1 MYIGFFRWKKSSVDL
16 DLNNGNNE
24 IVEQVTEAISNFDNN
39 QDKVRQSSKL
49 QIESCFFDVS
59 RYVRASVKLDNEIV
73 KEFERFNNDKQCLA
87 IVVHSDIAFEALKK
101 ANCIAI
107 LQKPL
112 IVTIAANVVTDSPWV
127 YVFWV
132 PQGRMMARALAKY
145 AAVDKNVSK
154 CSMEVLSNKRTA
166 DSYTHVVIDE
176 FERVF
181 LALAH
186 DDTSHNGSAIR
197 AYFLAGYGGEY
208 TRLLDTLQEKV
219 NACLNS
225 ATSSI
230 IVFADS
236 TILNVD
242 VQEELKNR
250 AMSFGSVRFLYVD
263 RMKSDLQISHIRLAV
278 EDAFNFVHE
287 CYEKYLRIKQ
297 DADGIKQDA
306 DGEVDFVRMRQ
317 IMSDTRFFKSN
328 FGTLLLQ
335 ENVAYVPLS
344 INELTIDRECVR
356 SKCVKALS
364 SEEIR
369 VEKIAQLLECVDEQL
384 VTPID
389 RGYVKSILERKGSE
403 LPIPLQ
409 EVLNKIRYVFKDRN
423 VCNCDLVL
431 NHGDIHNLSLN
442 HENTI
447 FDAIPLL
454 SEDSTVQFNL
464 FDDDLEDNDA
474 LRLYVGREDGKVMP
488 IYHLLSAKG
497 DRSIK
502 CIIVDKTEHGASST
516 LKGKGLGPDISRR
529 LVKSLREI
537 CEEFNGKGW
546 SFIYYIPEIRPHFFE
561 KKTMPSYFRMA
572 SKTKLTYFDLKL
584 LTSIVSRVFYLI
596 HNLIYDYSLKI
607 AHVKSAIG
615 SIMSR
620 NGSHNIGSHVLSAL
634 SHNVGTMPDDR
645 IFYQYIQHRMDYI
658 ATAVGDFPLWRQPT
672 MFVCDIMR
680 AFLSQAHLLNY
691 ISRSEGL
698 CAYQFQ
704 NPAYIYQS
712 LPNTSDR
719 NVQHKTIRLHVRR
732 IKDDCKE
739 GWETNFASLVGTDNV
754 EDFITDYPTDGT
766 WNTMPSNGNASP
778 DESASFDRD
787 VAVAIPGGVVG
798 QHAIFTIL
806 ENIIRNAA
814 KHEWSKLDDAAKV
827 NNDLDVYVD
836 FRDNPRDKR
845 IEVRVWNDRVGDVP
859 SGMSDTVEALKEKV
873 KGSLISPD
881 SGALVREN
889 WGLAEMRISV
899 GYLQNA
905 GIDKIGGIGNALGKS
920 IELIEPIV
928 VQNGKKECLGY
939 KFWLRK
945 PQELLIQV
953 PDGVTKSDL
962 VVVNNALSRFGIE
975 LMRTEDILKSK
986 GLAYS
991 YALMGN
997 LDFRQD
1003 ESNWPKIPFRVL
1015 SPFNVAGQRG
1025 GINRIACYDG
1035 DFYPLKDG
1043 VIDEKVLC
1051 DKVKVLSSNLLDDTA
1066 ASKFAWD
1073 LLEDI
1078 YACWIDYVRKVR
1090 KVSNQSILIVDVDGG
1105 EGAKGKSLITDADL
1119 LRFVFEHSFNSAVRG
1134 YLKTTEKK
1142 RTSPELAGA
1151 LYLFVM
1157 LKERPVMAVEM
1168 LSDYTDNSKRI
1179 ALQLIRFAEAAKA
1192 TMPEVINVS
1201 ATDQDGNSYVDVR
1214 WQETLRDL
1222 KTKNCL
1228 YYLYVGCERVFY
1240 NSDGDG
1246 YSDVRD
1252 FVKYIC
1258 EVVLEQAKSF
1268 LAKYEERIVT
1278 LPRSFGVPKRTPRN
1292 DKTPIHWKRRGEDDG
1307 EEVLSALFSSNR
1319 SASEEFL
1326 EKGEGGLC
1334 YWRHGDDE
1342 FKKKQGGEESKEE
1355 SKIDKALY
1363 FEPLSGSQSYL
1374 NSISALQQKIDCLA
1388 TKQSDDRLSVVRE
1401 MTGMVENAL
1410 LRVLV
1415 IDERATKFLKD
1426 HREVAE
1432 ILKRIGVRAC
1442 DEKNTGVAD
1451 FPNSRFELVID
1462 EGKILATDFDI
1473 VIIHQGIIDK
1483 ILKGNSQRDV
1493 GNFLETLHRHIRYV
1507 VITTGRGTP
1516 SNIPPT
1522 ARVLPF
1528 SIIEKTLFKRYPEKL
1543 LLVDTVMNI
1552 LPNER
1557 SL

>member
-16 DLNNGNNE
+16 DLNNGNNGNNE
-24 IVEQVTEAISNFDNN
+24 IAEQVTEAISNFDNN

-59 RYVRASVKLDNEIV
+59 RYVRASVELDNEIV

-236 TILNVD
+236 TILNED

-297 DADGIKQDA
+297 DADG
-306 DGEVDFVRMRQ
+306 EVDFVRMRQ

-344 INELTIDRECVR
+344 INELTIDREGVR

-389 RGYVKSILERKGSE
+389 GGYVKSILERKGSE

-464 FDDDLEDNDA
+464 LDDDLEDNDA

-620 NGSHNIGSHVLSAL
+620 NGSHNIGSHVLAAL

-645 IFYQYIQHRMDYI
+645 VFYQYIQHRMDYI

-672 MFVCDIMR
+672 MFVCEIMR

-712 LPNTSDR
+712 SPDTSER

-739 GWETNFASLVGTDNV
+739 GWETDFASLVGTDNV
-754 EDFITDYPTDGT
+754 EDFITDYTIDGT
-766 WNTMPSNGNASP
+766 RNTMPSK
-778 DESASFDRD
+778 ESAPSDGHDSFDRD

-814 KHEWSKLDDAAKV
+814 KHEWSKLDEEEKED
-827 NNDLDVYVD
+827 NNLDIYVD
-836 FRDNPRDKR
+836 FRDNPSDKR
-845 IEVRVWNDRVGDVP
+845 VEVRVWNDRVRDVP
-859 SGMSDTVEALKEKV
+859 LKMSNMVEDLKEKI

-905 GIDKIGGIGNALGKS
+905 DIDKIGGIGNEHGKS

-928 VQNGKKECLGY
+928 VRNGEKECLGY

-953 PDGVTKSDL
+953 PDRVAKSDL
-962 VVVNNALSRFGIE
+962 SVVNSALSRFGIE
-975 LMRTEDILKSK
+975 LMRTEDVLKSK

-997 LDFRQD
+997 LDFSQE
-1003 ESNWPKIPFRVL
+1003 ESNWPKLPFRVL
-1015 SPFNVAGQRG
+1015 SPVDVAGQRG
-1025 GINRIACYDG
+1025 KMNRIARYDG

-1043 VIDEKVLC
+1043 VIDEKALC
-1051 DKVKVLSSNLLDDTA
+1051 DKVKVLSANLRDDTV

-1078 YACWIDYVRKVR
+1078 YACWIDYIRKVR
-1090 KVSNQSILIVDVDGG
+1090 KVTNESILSVDVDGG
-1105 EGAKGKSLITDADL
+1105 EEAKGKSLITDADL
-1119 LRFVFEHSFNSAVRG
+1119 LHFVFEHSFNSAVRG
-1134 YLKTTEKK
+1134 YLRTIEKK
-1142 RTSPELAGA
+1142 RTRPELAGA
-1151 LYLFVM
+1151 LYLLVM
-1157 LKERPVMAVEM
+1157 LKERPIMPVGM
-1168 LSDYTDNSKRI
+1168 LSEHTDNSKRI

-1192 TMPEVINVS
+1192 TMPEEINVS
-1201 ATDQDGNSYVDVR
+1201 ATDQDGISYVDVR
-1214 WQETLRDL
+1214 WQETVRGL
-1222 KTKNCL
+1222 KTRNCL
-1228 YYLYVGCERVFY
+1228 YYLYGGCERVFY

-1246 YSDVRD
+1246 YSDVRN

-1278 LPRSFGVPKRTPRN
+1278 LPRSFGVTKRTPRS
-1292 DKTPIHWKRRGEDDG
+1292 DKTPIVWKRRGENDG
-1307 EEVLSALFSSNR
+1307 EKVLSVLFSSNR
-1319 SASEEFL
+1319 SAAEEFL
-1326 EKGEGGLC
+1326 ENGEGGLC

-1342 FKKKQGGEESKEE
+1342 FTQKLGDEE

-1426 HREVAE
+1426 HRDVAE
-1432 ILKRIGVRAC
+1432 ILRRAGVRAC
-1442 DEKNTGVAD
+1442 DENNTGVAD
-1451 FPNSRFELVID
+1451 FRNSRFELAID
-1462 EGKILATDFDI
+1462 AETILATDFDI

-1483 ILKGNSQRDV
+1483 ILKEDNSQSDV
-1493 GNFLETLHRHIRYV
+1493 GDFLKILQQHIRYV

>member
-1 MYIGFFRWKKSSVDL
+1 MSASFWDEMYGDISKSRPWENPEWVEVCKK
-16 DLNNGNNE
+16 
-24 IVEQVTEAISNFDNN
+24 
-39 QDKVRQSSKL
+39 
-49 QIESCFFDVS
+49 QIEECLRPISLRKHS
-59 RYVRASVKLDNEIV
+59 LSLLDFGCGAGLYFPLFQELG
-73 KEFERFNNDKQCLA
+73 FNQ
-87 IVVHSDIAFEALKK
+87 ITGVDI
-101 ANCIAI
+101 
-107 LQKPL
+107 
-112 IVTIAANVVTDSPWV
+112 
-127 YVFWV
+127 
-132 PQGRMMARALAKY
+132 
-145 AAVDKNVSK
+145 SK
-154 CSMEVLSNKRTA
+154 
-166 DSYTHVVIDE
+166 VVIDYLRE
-176 FERVF
+176 KHGENPSIH
-181 LALAH
+181 LMAG
-186 DDTSHNGSAIR
+186 DIR
-197 AYFLAGYGGEY
+197 ALQSHAIKYDVIMFWGVAHHLDPKEWDVCLQRFDELLSADGVLLVSGWGGDDPRFIKGSPAFSVHSHKQTWSIDAIKFLLESRFIIEEFGNLHYQNKDP
-208 TRLLDTLQEKV
+208 LL
-219 NACLNS
+219 CS
-225 ATSSI
+225 
-230 IVFADS
+230 
-236 TILNVD
+236 
-242 VQEELKNR
+242 
-250 AMSFGSVRFLYVD
+250 
-263 RMKSDLQISHIRLAV
+263 
-278 EDAFNFVHE
+278 DAFNFYMCKKKLAIEQRLLSNLRSYLSTLYDRISFTQFIRYSFESDVKNAQMDREKSVTYYRDKLELIEIFGSLIRQVIEKCGRNTSFTTEIYQRPQKYNIFVEMDANPKKLLCVGNSNSIRYYFRGDEQDESSHYRYWGTSFTGNDIQETSVKELFSQIEGE
-287 CYEKYLRIKQ
+287 CGSNYQGCDFSDLKKVGTYSRVDTFAEKLFYAFNQGRKLFFYYFNNATLKVSHKELG
-297 DADGIKQDA
+297 DGGLMIYA
-306 DGEVDFVRMRQ
+306 TSALSNEELAT
-317 IMSDTRFFKSN
+317 IDTLFKGWAS
-328 FGTLLLQ
+328 
-335 ENVAYVPLS
+335 ALS
-344 INELTIDRECVR
+344 I
-356 SKCVKALS
+356 
-364 SEEIR
+364 
-369 VEKIAQLLECVDEQL
+369 
-384 VTPID
+384 
-389 RGYVKSILERKGSE
+389 
-403 LPIPLQ
+403 
-409 EVLNKIRYVFKDRN
+409 
-423 VCNCDLVL
+423 
-431 NHGDIHNLSLN
+431 
-442 HENTI
+442 
-447 FDAIPLL
+447 
-454 SEDSTVQFNL
+454 DSF
-464 FDDDLEDNDA
+464 A
-474 LRLYVGREDGKVMP
+474 K
-488 IYHLLSAKG
+488 LSAKLA
-497 DRSIK
+497 
-502 CIIVDKTEHGASST
+502 T
-516 LKGKGLGPDISRR
+516 
-529 LVKSLREI
+529 
-537 CEEFNGKGW
+537 
-546 SFIYYIPEIRPHFFE
+546 
-561 KKTMPSYFRMA
+561 
-572 SKTKLTYFDLKL
+572 
-584 LTSIVSRVFYLI
+584 
-596 HNLIYDYSLKI
+596 
-607 AHVKSAIG
+607 KSAIG
-615 SIMSR
+615 AIMSR
-620 NGSHNIGSHVLSAL
+620 NGSHNIGSHVLAAL

-905 GIDKIGGIGNALGKS
+905 DIDKIGGIGNEHGKS

-939 KFWLRK
+939 KFWLHK

-953 PDGVTKSDL
+953 PDRVAKSDL
-962 VVVNNALSRFGIE
+962 SVVNSALSRFGIE
-975 LMRTEDILKSK
+975 LMRTEDVLKSK

-997 LDFRQD
+997 LDFSQE
-1003 ESNWPKIPFRVL
+1003 ESNWPKLPFRVL
-1015 SPFNVAGQRG
+1015 SPVDVAGQRG
-1025 GINRIACYDG
+1025 KMNRIARYDG

-1043 VIDEKVLC
+1043 VIDEKALC
-1051 DKVKVLSSNLLDDTA
+1051 DKVKVLSANLRDDTV

-1078 YACWIDYVRKVR
+1078 HACWIDYIRKVR
-1090 KVSNQSILIVDVDGG
+1090 KVTNESILSVDVDGG
-1105 EGAKGKSLITDADL
+1105 EEAKGKSLITDADL
-1119 LRFVFEHSFNSAVRG
+1119 LHFVFEHSFNSAVRG
-1134 YLKTTEKK
+1134 YLRTIEKK
-1142 RTSPELAGA
+1142 RTRPELAGA
-1151 LYLFVM
+1151 LYLLVM
-1157 LKERPVMAVEM
+1157 LKERPIMPVGM
-1168 LSDYTDNSKRI
+1168 LSEHTDNSKRI

-1192 TMPEVINVS
+1192 TMPEEINVS
-1201 ATDQDGNSYVDVR
+1201 ATDQDGISYVDVR
-1214 WQETLRDL
+1214 WQETVRGL
-1222 KTKNCL
+1222 KTRNCL
-1228 YYLYVGCERVFY
+1228 YYLYGGCERVFY

-1246 YSDVRD
+1246 YSDVRN

-1278 LPRSFGVPKRTPRN
+1278 LPRSFGVTKRTPRS
-1292 DKTPIHWKRRGEDDG
+1292 DKTPIVWKRRGENDG
-1307 EEVLSALFSSNR
+1307 EKVLSVLFSSNR
-1319 SASEEFL
+1319 SAAEEFL
-1326 EKGEGGLC
+1326 ENGEGGLC

-1342 FKKKQGGEESKEE
+1342 FTQKPGDEE

-1426 HREVAE
+1426 HRDVAE
-1432 ILKRIGVRAC
+1432 ILKRAGVRAC
-1442 DEKNTGVAD
+1442 DENNTGVAD
-1451 FPNSRFELVID
+1451 FRNSRFELAID
-1462 EGKILATDFDI
+1462 AETILATDFDI

-1483 ILKGNSQRDV
+1483 ILKEDNSQSDV
-1493 GNFLETLHRHIRYV
+1493 GDFLKTLQQHIRYV